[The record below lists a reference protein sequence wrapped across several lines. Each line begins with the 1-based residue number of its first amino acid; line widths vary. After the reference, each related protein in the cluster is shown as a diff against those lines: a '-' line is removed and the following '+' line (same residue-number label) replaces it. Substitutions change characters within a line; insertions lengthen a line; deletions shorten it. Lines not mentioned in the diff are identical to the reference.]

1 MMYISGADIVA
12 NKPMLLFDLVLFFS
26 IHCYL
31 CKKAC
36 IKTANDLNANDTS
49 ILFIMSVMR
58 FSCLHA
64 HNICAKLFVSSMN
77 IALVKC
83 LLKYC
88 SKYTTTTYLQMVNS
102 HWYRYQQT
110 HTFNIQG
117 SNYSILDVHSP
128 LSKHNVGC
136 SNGSEI
142 TALTEVVTL
151 EIDVCT
157 TNA

>member
-1 MMYISGADIVA
+1 MQESMY
-12 NKPMLLFDLVLFFS
+12 
-26 IHCYL
+26 
-31 CKKAC
+31 
-36 IKTANDLNANDTS
+36 KTGLNVNVTS

-58 FSCLHA
+58 FSCLQV

-83 LLKYC
+83 VLKSC
-88 SKYTTTTYLQMVNS
+88 SIYTTTTYLQMVNS
-102 HWYRYQQT
+102 HWYQQT
-110 HTFNIQG
+110 QTFNIQG
-117 SNYSILDVHSP
+117 SKYSILEVHSP

-142 TALTEVVTL
+142 PALTEVVTL

>member
-1 MMYISGADIVA
+1 MY
-12 NKPMLLFDLVLFFS
+12 
-26 IHCYL
+26 
-31 CKKAC
+31 
-36 IKTANDLNANDTS
+36 KTAIGLNANATS

-58 FSCLHA
+58 FSCLHV

-83 LLKYC
+83 LQKMHFF
-88 SKYTTTTYLQMVNS
+88 TTTTYLQMVNS
-102 HWYRYQQT
+102 HWYQQT
-110 HTFNIQG
+110 HTSNIQG
-117 SNYSILDVHSP
+117 SKYSILDVHSP

-142 TALTEVVTL
+142 SALTEAVTL

-157 TNA
+157 TNARNMTECFNALNHCSRLQRTIFQSWRFLGWTCTMQ

>member
-1 MMYISGADIVA
+1 MG
-12 NKPMLLFDLVLFFS
+12 
-26 IHCYL
+26 
-31 CKKAC
+31 
-36 IKTANDLNANDTS
+36 NAKS

-58 FSCLHA
+58 FSCLHV

-77 IALVKC
+77 IAKIMQ
-83 LLKYC
+83 YI
-88 SKYTTTTYLQMVNS
+88 YITTTYLQMVKS
-102 HWYRYQQT
+102 HWYQQT

-117 SNYSILDVHSP
+117 SKYSILDVHSP

-142 TALTEVVTL
+142 PALTEVVKL

-157 TNA
+157 KNA